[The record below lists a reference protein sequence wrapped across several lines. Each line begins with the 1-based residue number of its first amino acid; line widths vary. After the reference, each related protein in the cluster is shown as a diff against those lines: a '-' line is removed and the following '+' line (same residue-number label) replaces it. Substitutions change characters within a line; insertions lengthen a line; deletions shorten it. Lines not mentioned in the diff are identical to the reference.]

1 MRKFIATDAQGVA
14 ANGTRIESGKLTHAV
29 GAANDVYSRIAKLC
43 ADTPLLAALQNPSN
57 SPDGGMRLFQIDQ
70 WEVSV
75 TSDQPRAYTV
85 IKEVPFQE
93 VSAQQKLAFAILA
106 LAEVYGD
113 PMYVKWSNAWLSGA
127 DRGATAARA
136 IELAALKEGTDTDE
150 TVDTDTLDFLK
161 AHGGS
166 SQMDL
171 QATGEKVGY
180 AKRIIAVAR
189 AAQLAAKDDPV
200 SQAEVAKLAIMATAG
215 LNQADMKV
223 DLGAT
228 AARAIKAASG
238 PSAGV
243 PM

>member
-1 MRKFIATDAQGVA
+1 MRKFIVSDAQGVA

-29 GAANDVYSRIAKLC
+29 GAANDVYSRVAKLC
-43 ADTPLLAALQNPSN
+43 ADSPLLAALQNPSN
-57 SPDGGMRLFQIDQ
+57 SPDAGMRLFQIDQ

-93 VSAQQKLAFAILA
+93 VSAQQKLAFAMLA

-113 PMYVKWSNAWLSGA
+113 PMYVKWSNAWLSGT
-127 DRGATAARA
+127 DRGVTAARA
-136 IELAALKEGTDTDE
+136 IEQAALKEAADTDE

-161 AHGGS
+161 AHGDS
-166 SQMDL
+166 SQKDL
-171 QATGEKVGY
+171 QATGGKAGY
-180 AKRIIAVAR
+180 AKRVIAVAR
-189 AAQLAAKDDPV
+189 AAQLVAKDDPV

-215 LNQADMKV
+215 LSQAGKKV

-228 AARAIKAASG
+228 AARAVKTA
-238 PSAGV
+238 PV
-243 PM
+243 P